1 MSEDAIES
9 AKLSLYA
16 FHLSHDATSGEEQ
29 RTKDSDRL
37 WQTFAQLGEHLQI
50 PSLANFRQFLTLPKG
65 TVVFQE
71 LLSEEIKRC
80 LRFSFPPQETH
91 HPLSHR
97 HGELYALQIHDTYAA
112 DLTFHYRKP
121 ISVADLTN
129 LNPEGKLL
137 PNSIQAS
144 LGQTLVLFA
153 KPQTE
158 LNSEQLRKLSDRCL
172 DALVQ
177 PLDPS
182 LKPSYLSQG
191 TLLGSPIFEYDNF
204 AEDPQQSCHVLI
216 WLNTHPETTNLE
228 AIGEY
233 YHPLIN
239 LLCCRSKIVLSYFE
253 AGDRHQ
259 EARKTYQ
266 ELEKQANTLK
276 KLPENR
282 EERLKFLKDALVET
296 NPKAFTYATHIRD
309 IKDHLTSITTN
320 LRNYTQSLQALQKI
334 PGEHDLKNFQDFQTQ
349 ANKYLSQIQTYL
361 NYLMPGKELFGHCI
375 ATMRG
380 IVEIEQAEINNQLQ
394 EQETNL
400 QNEIQ
405 AIGVGIAAGAIVAST
420 SGLMTE
426 PWYLPNRQKLD
437 FQLPHP
443 FLIAL
448 LASSVCSFGAWK
460 IAQKLILINRRR
472 NLERLKSSQQ
482 ASSLPPE
489 EGDRPKKEKFG

>member
-29 RTKDSDRL
+29 RTQDSDRL
-37 WQTFAQLGEHLQI
+37 WETFAQLGKHLHI
-50 PSLANFRQFLTLPKG
+50 LSLANFRQFLALPKR

-71 LLSEEIKRC
+71 LLSDEIERC
-80 LRFSFPPQETH
+80 LRFSFPSQGTH
-91 HPLSHR
+91 PR
-97 HGELYALQIHDTYAA
+97 HGELYGLQIHDTYAA

-121 ISVADLTN
+121 ISVEDLTN

-137 PNSIQAS
+137 ANSIQAS

-153 KPQTE
+153 KPQTD
-158 LNSEQLRKLSDRCL
+158 LNSEQLKELSDRCL

-191 TLLGSPIFEYDNF
+191 KLLGSPIFEYDNF
-204 AEDPQQSCHVLI
+204 AKDPQQSCHVLI
-216 WLNTHPETTNLE
+216 WLNTHPETKNLE
-228 AIGEY
+228 ESGEY

-239 LLCCRSKIVLSYFE
+239 LLCSRSKIVLSYFQ

-259 EARKTYQ
+259 EARKVYQ
-266 ELEKQANTLK
+266 ELEQQANILK
-276 KLPENR
+276 GLPENR
-282 EERLKFLKDALVET
+282 EERLKFLKKALVKT
-296 NPKAFTYATHIRD
+296 NPEAFTYATHIRD
-309 IKDHLTSITTN
+309 IKDHHTAIATN
-320 LRNYTQSLQALQKI
+320 LRNYTQSLQVLKKI
-334 PGEHDLKNFQDFQTQ
+334 PGEHDLKNFQDFEKQVNQ
-349 ANKYLSQIQTYL
+349 YLNQIQTYL
-361 NYLMPGKELFGHCI
+361 NYLVPGQDLFSHCI
-375 ATMRG
+375 STMRG

-394 EQETNL
+394 KQETDL

-426 PWYLPNRQKLD
+426 PWD
-437 FQLPHP
+437 FQNPKQLEGQFPLP

-448 LASSVCSFGAWK
+448 VGSFLCSFSAWK
-460 IAQKLILINRRR
+460 LARRWIKHQR
-472 NLERLKSSQQ
+472 N
-482 ASSLPPE
+482 
-489 EGDRPKKEKFG
+489 